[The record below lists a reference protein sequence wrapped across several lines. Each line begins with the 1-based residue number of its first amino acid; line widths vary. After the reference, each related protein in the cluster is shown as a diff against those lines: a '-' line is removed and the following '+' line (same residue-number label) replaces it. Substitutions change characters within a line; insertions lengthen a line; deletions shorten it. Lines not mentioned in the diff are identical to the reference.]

1 MSTLK
6 KLREDK
12 GLSQA
17 ALAKTLGVDQSAV
30 CLWEK
35 GKTFPRVDVAIRLA
49 NILNCTLEDIYRAK
63 AASDATAS

>member
-6 KLREDK
+6 EMREAK

-17 ALAKTLGVDQSAV
+17 SVAQTLGVDQSAV

-35 GKTFPRVDVAIRLA
+35 GKTMPRHKVAIRLA
-49 NILNCTLEDIYRAK
+49 DLLGCTLDDIYRSNAEMEVI
-63 AASDATAS
+63 A